1 MHGMMNRAVQ
11 CFVRDTYGQDTWK
24 DVASGADLGFD
35 NFEAML
41 NYPDQATLSMLSACA
56 RILNKPV
63 ETLLEDLGTYLVS
76 HPNVEAI
83 RRLLRFGGANFV
95 EFLFSLNELEGRAK
109 LALPDLE
116 MPKLAISY
124 LKDGTYC
131 LKCEAQLPGFGYAMV
146 GVMRAMADDYGAL
159 VFLEHQG
166 WADSGE
172 ETIVVYLLEASFAEG
187 RDFDLSQP
195 VGGAA

>member
-1 MHGMMNRAVQ
+1 MHGMINRAIQ
-11 CFVRDTYGQDTWK
+11 CFMRDTYGGQTWQA
-24 DVASGADLGFD
+24 VAEGADLGFD

-41 NYPDQATLSMLSACA
+41 SYPDQLTIDVLGRAA
-56 RILNKPV
+56 RQLHKPV
-63 ETLLEDLGTYLVS
+63 ETFLEDLGTYLVS

-83 RRLLRFGGANFV
+83 RRLLRFGGENFT

-116 MPKLAISY
+116 MPTLRVEDCG
-124 LKDGTYC
+124 DGTFRLSC
-131 LKCEAQLPGFGYAMV
+131 LSAMPGFGYAMV

-166 WADSGE
+166 WMDSGE
-172 ETIVVYLLEASFAEG
+172 EIITINLLEAAYAEG
-187 RDFDLSQP
+187 RAFELSERI
-195 VGGAA
+195 GGEV